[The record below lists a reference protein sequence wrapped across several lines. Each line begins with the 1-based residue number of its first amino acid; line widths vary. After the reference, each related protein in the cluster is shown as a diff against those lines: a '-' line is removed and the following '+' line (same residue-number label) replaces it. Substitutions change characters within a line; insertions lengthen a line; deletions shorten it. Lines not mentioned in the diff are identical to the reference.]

1 MSARLPGLAAC
12 ATLLALIAA
21 APGAS
26 AACDLDALH
35 RYPMRDV
42 VQTKAIPLDMPD
54 IFFPD
59 PDSEDNAWDAPGDD
73 ERRAALARGM
83 ASFRPEEREVMMLA
97 AISGW
102 TKGKDPLIGF
112 FVLSAG
118 AYYDEVVATL
128 DSAGL
133 PAHAALFRE
142 GRALFGADYG
152 TVDERYD
159 RWSDGYGAILDPVLD
174 ADLAALS
181 RRYRALPDLLD
192 IAVDRIAA
200 SPALTALY
208 EPARAATP
216 DEAKLDWLGYQLW
229 DCIDHY
235 GPPDDVSARLAALPP
250 AYRHIAVTFI
260 FQAEM
265 LNGSVEQF
273 FYNSSGTLAPDVLR
287 ALSLMRLPKHAFA
300 VWHGIHMFPE
310 PYPRDLEERRDI
322 MLASG
327 EGWREALAE
336 LTYDVDDG
344 EMQPAMIRLAREAGI
359 LPE

>member
-1 MSARLPGLAAC
+1 MIDRLPCLVAAC
-12 ATLLALIAA
+12 AFLLLATAA
-21 APGAS
+21 GTS
-26 AACDLDALH
+26 TACDLAAL
-35 RYPMRDV
+35 RKYPMRDV
-42 VQTKAIPLDMPD
+42 VETKAVPLNMPD
-54 IFFPD
+54 LFFPE
-59 PDSEDNAWDAPGDD
+59 PGVEDNTWDTPSDD
-73 ERRAALARGM
+73 VRRAALARGI

-112 FVLSAG
+112 FVLSPG

-128 DSAGL
+128 DDAGL
-133 PAHAALFRE
+133 PAHAALFRA

-152 TVDERYD
+152 TVEERYE

-181 RRYRALPDLLD
+181 HRYQALPDLLD
-192 IAVDRIAA
+192 IAVERIAL

-229 DCIDHY
+229 NCIDHY
-235 GPPDDVSARLAALPP
+235 GPPEDVSARLAALPP
-250 AYRHIAVTFI
+250 AYRHIGVTFI

-310 PYPRDLEERRDI
+310 PYPRDLEARRDI
-322 MLASG
+322 LLAGG
-327 EGWREALAE
+327 EGLSDALAE
-336 LTYDVDDG
+336 LTYEVDDG
-344 EMQPAMIRLAREAGI
+344 AMESAMIRLARDAGV

>member
-1 MSARLPGLAAC
+1 MATRVPRLAAAC
-12 ATLLALIAA
+12 AIIVFLTA
-21 APGAS
+21 AS
-26 AACDLDALH
+26 AAATTCDLAALGT
-35 RYPMRDV
+35 YPMRDV
-42 VQTKAIPLDMPD
+42 VETKAIPLSMPEL
-54 IFFPD
+54 FFREPG
-59 PDSEDNAWDAPGDD
+59 SEITSWETPGEDA
-73 ERRAALARGM
+73 RREALARGI

-102 TKGKDPLIGF
+102 TKGEDPLTGF
-112 FVLSAG
+112 FVLSPG

-128 DSAGL
+128 DGAGL
-133 PAHAALFRE
+133 PEHAALFRE
-142 GRALFGADYG
+142 GRALFGPDYG
-152 TVDERYD
+152 TVEQRYA

-174 ADLAALS
+174 AELVALS
-181 RRYRALPDLLD
+181 RRYRALPDPLD
-192 IAVDRIAA
+192 ITVERIAA

-216 DEAKLDWLGYQLW
+216 DEAKLDWLGYNLW

-235 GPPDDVSARLAALPP
+235 GPPEDVSARLAELPP

-300 VWHGIHMFPE
+300 VWRGIHMFPE
-310 PYPRDLEERRDI
+310 PYPRDTEARRDV
-322 MLASG
+322 MLAGGDDLSD
-327 EGWREALAE
+327 ALEE
-336 LTYDVDDG
+336 LTYEVDDG
-344 EMQPAMIRLAREAGI
+344 AMEPAMIRLARETGI
-359 LPE
+359 LPQ